1 MCTKFELVKKGML
14 GTLDIMLKENL
25 KFVIKRRGVN
35 HASLL
40 SCSHVTASGIKRHY
54 AAFVECVVVKREREE
69 VGAPDVYRW
78 PGSWAG
84 MSGAVMQQVAGSKNT
99 TSLYTKLIT

>member
-54 AAFVECVVVKREREE
+54 AAFVECVVVKRERERKW
-69 VGAPDVYRW
+69 VHLMCIGGQV
-78 PGSWAG
+78 PGQECQELSC
-84 MSGAVMQQVAGSKNT
+84 SKLLVLKTLLHFTQN
-99 TSLYTKLIT
+99 